1 MLYSF
6 HFKKRSHLSRNS
18 TNNLCSKTSLS
29 NLHAKKLFILA
40 GDDWIG
46 SCLAPS
52 SGADLGNYGNI
63 GDVQRNRFD
72 SFWIA
77 LPGSGFL
84 SWFIVVAVVVVAAL
98 DVLGVLFDVVFGSG
112 ATVTHCFYLEKK
124 ILRRWCFID
133 KSNSATERILPFGR
147 FRPLLNEIRVVS
159 LSVVINKMQFF
170 WSFHILNVFLW
181 NNIIIFSIFFL
192 SHFQVDVKSLA
203 NVNVFGAAKSK
214 FLS

>member
-1 MLYSF
+1 MLYSLLF
-6 HFKKRSHLSRNS
+6 QKRTQFSRNS
-18 TNNLCSKTSLS
+18 TKNVCPKTSLS
-29 NLHAKKLFILA
+29 NLHDKKLFILA

-46 SCLAPS
+46 SGLATS

-84 SWFIVVAVVVVAAL
+84 SWFIVVVAAL
-98 DVLGVLFDVVFGSG
+98 DVLGVLFDVFFGSG

-133 KSNSATERILPFGR
+133 KSNSATERILPLGR
-147 FRPLLNEIRVVS
+147 FRPLLNEIRFVS
-159 LSVVINKMQFF
+159 ILVVINKMQFF
-170 WSFHILNVFLW
+170 EV
-181 NNIIIFSIFFL
+181 SIF
-192 SHFQVDVKSLA
+192 
-203 NVNVFGAAKSK
+203 
-214 FLS
+214 